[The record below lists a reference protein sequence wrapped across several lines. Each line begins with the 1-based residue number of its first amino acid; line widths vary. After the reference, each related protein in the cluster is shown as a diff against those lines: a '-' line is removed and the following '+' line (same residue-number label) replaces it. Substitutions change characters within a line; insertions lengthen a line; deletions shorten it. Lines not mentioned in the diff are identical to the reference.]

1 VGRRISLPVYLYTKI
16 RRKPPLVFVVVFLT
30 GGSMTKQPAVPAN
43 LFYPLTGAAVLIGL
57 SIISLHSTVIMHTL
71 VEMFSII
78 VACSIFMI
86 AWNTRRFLFNN
97 YILFIGISFLFVS
110 VFDLFHTV
118 VYQGQ
123 NAVPGFNDNLATQL
137 WITARVMGGTSLL
150 IAPLLMDR
158 RLRPRLVFTAYAAVT
173 LVLLAMIF
181 YWKVFPDCVGE
192 GGRLTK
198 FKIVSEY
205 VISLLFA
212 AALALLLLERHEF
225 DKGVLRLL
233 IWSILLRIGSE
244 FMLVSHIG
252 AEDLPSKAGHFLRT
266 AAYFLFY
273 RALVESA
280 LVKPYDIL
288 FQNLKKSEE
297 ALREERDRA
306 QHYLDVAKTILVV
319 IAADQRVSLINKK
332 GCDILGYDERE
343 IIGKNWFDTFVPA
356 RIRNDV
362 KEAFNKL
369 ITREIQPVE
378 HFENPVVSREGE
390 ERLIA
395 WHNAVLENDDGDI
408 IATLS
413 SGEDITERKQAEEK
427 LIKKTLELERSNA
440 ELEQFAS
447 VVSHDL
453 KEPLV
458 SLGGFAEILREKYED
473 KLDAKAK
480 ILISRII
487 TGSIRMESLIKDL
500 LAYAKVNSAVKP
512 FKTVSCNTILSIA
525 LSNLGRAI
533 EESAAVIT
541 SDDLPSVAG
550 EETQLIQLFQNLIGN
565 AIKYRKDQPPRI
577 HVSARSLRDA
587 DVSSRDTIS
596 HSTRGTSHSETGWLI
611 SVSDN
616 GIGIDSVYAERIFEI
631 FYRLHQS
638 EQYPG
643 TGIGLA
649 VCRKIV
655 ERHGGRIW
663 VESETGK
670 GATFFFTLP

>member
-1 VGRRISLPVYLYTKI
+1 
-16 RRKPPLVFVVVFLT
+16 
-30 GGSMTKQPAVPAN
+30 MTKQPVVPAN
-43 LFYPLTGAAVLIGL
+43 FFYLLSGAAVLLGL
-57 SIISLHSTVIMHTL
+57 TIISLHSAVLMHTL
-71 VEMFSII
+71 VEMFTII

-86 AWNTRRFLFNN
+86 AWNTRRFLSNN

-110 VFDLFHTV
+110 VFDLLHTV
-118 VYQGQ
+118 AYQGQ
-123 NAVPGFNDNLATQL
+123 NTVPGIDDNIATQL
-137 WITARVMGGTSLL
+137 WITARVMGSTSLL
-150 IAPLLMDR
+150 IAPLLMDS
-158 RLRPRLVFTAYAAVT
+158 RLRPRLVFGAYAAVT
-173 LVLLAMIF
+173 VVLLAMIF
-181 YWKVFPDCVGE
+181 YWKVFPGCVGE
-192 GGRLTK
+192 GGKLTK

-205 VISLLFA
+205 VIASLFA
-212 AALALLLLERHEF
+212 AALAFLLWKHREF
-225 DKGVLRLL
+225 DKSVLRLL
-233 IWSILLRIGSE
+233 IGSILLRICSE
-244 FMLVSHIG
+244 LMLMSYIG
-252 AEDLPSKAGHFLRT
+252 AEDFPSKVGHFLKI
-266 AAYFLFY
+266 AAFYLFY
-273 RALVESA
+273 KALVESA

-288 FQNLKKSEE
+288 FRNLKKSEE
-297 ALREERDRA
+297 ALREERDWA

-356 RIRNDV
+356 RIRDGV
-362 KEAFNKL
+362 KAAFNKL
-369 ITREIQPVE
+369 MTREIQPVE

-395 WHNAVLENDDGDI
+395 WHNAVLENDEGEI

-413 SGEDITERKQAEEK
+413 SGEDITERKRAEEK
-427 LIKKTLELERSNA
+427 LIKKTAELERSNA

-480 ILISRII
+480 TLISRII
-487 TGSIRMESLIKDL
+487 SGSIRMESLIKAL
-500 LAYAKVNSAVKP
+500 LAYAKVNSSVHP
-512 FKTVSCNTILSIA
+512 FRPVSCNTVLAIA

-533 EESAAVIT
+533 GESAAVIT
-541 SDDLPSVAG
+541 SDDLPSVTG

-565 AIKYRKDQPPRI
+565 AIKYREDRPPRI
-577 HVSARSLRDA
+577 HISARSLGDA
-587 DVSSRDTIS
+587 DVNSRDTIS
-596 HSTRGTSHSETGWLI
+596 HSTLRTSYSKTGWLI
-611 SVSDN
+611 SISDN
-616 GIGIDSVYAERIFEI
+616 GIGIDPAYSERIFEI
-631 FYRLHQS
+631 FYRLHQG
-638 EQYPG
+638 EEYPG

-663 VESETGK
+663 VESEPGR
-670 GATFFFTLP
+670 GATFFFTIP

>member
-1 VGRRISLPVYLYTKI
+1 MW
-16 RRKPPLVFVVVFLT
+16 KPPAAVTAAFLA
-30 GGSMTKQPAVPAN
+30 GGRMTKQPVVPAN
-43 LFYPLTGAAVLIGL
+43 YFYLLSGAAVLLGL
-57 SIISLHSTVIMHTL
+57 TIISLHSAVLMHTL

-86 AWNTRRFLFNN
+86 AWNTRRFLSNN

-110 VFDLFHTV
+110 VFDLLHTV
-118 VYQGQ
+118 AYQGQ
-123 NAVPGFNDNLATQL
+123 NTVPGIDDNIATQL
-137 WITARVMGGTSLL
+137 WITARILGSTSLL
-150 IAPLLMDR
+150 IAPLFMDS
-158 RLRPRLVFTAYAAVT
+158 RLRPRVVFDAYAAATV
-173 LVLLAMIF
+173 VLLAMIF

-205 VISLLFA
+205 VIESLFA
-212 AALALLLLERHEF
+212 AALALLLWKQREF
-225 DKGVLRLL
+225 DKRVLRLL
-233 IWSILLRIGSE
+233 IGSILLRIGSE
-244 FMLVSHIG
+244 FMLMSYIG
-252 AEDLPSKAGHFLRT
+252 AEDLTSKVGHFIKI
-266 AAYFLFY
+266 AAYYLFY
-273 RALVESA
+273 KALVESA
-280 LVKPYDIL
+280 LVMPYNIL
-288 FQNLKKSEE
+288 FRNLKKSEE

-306 QHYLDVAKTILVV
+306 QHYLDVAKTVLVV
-319 IAADQRVSLINKK
+319 ISADQRVSLINKK
-332 GCDILGYDERE
+332 GCDILGYDESE

-356 RIRNDV
+356 RMRADV
-362 KEAFNKL
+362 KATFNKL
-369 ITREIQPVE
+369 MTRDLPPVE
-378 HFENPVVSREGE
+378 NFENPVVSREGE

-395 WHNAVLENDDGDI
+395 WHNAVLENDDGEI

-413 SGEDITERKQAEEK
+413 SGEDITERKRAEEK
-427 LIKKTLELERSNA
+427 LIQKTAELERSNA

-458 SLGGFAEILREKYED
+458 SLGGFAEILREKYQD

-480 ILISRII
+480 TLISRII
-487 TGSIRMESLIKDL
+487 NGSIRMESLIKDL
-500 LAYAKVNSAVKP
+500 LAYAKVNSAVNP
-512 FKTVSCNTILSIA
+512 FKPVSCNAVLEIA

-533 EESAAVIT
+533 GESAAVVT
-541 SDDLPSVAG
+541 YDDLPDVVG

-565 AIKYRKDQPPRI
+565 AIKYRKDLPPRI
-577 HVSARSLRDA
+577 HVSARSLGDA
-587 DVSSRDTIS
+587 GVNSRGAI
-596 HSTRGTSHSETGWLI
+596 TRATLRTSHSETGWLI

-616 GIGIDSVYAERIFEI
+616 GIGIDSTYFERIFEI
-631 FYRLHQS
+631 FYRLHQGD
-638 EQYPG
+638 QYPG

-663 VESETGK
+663 VESEPGR

>member
-1 VGRRISLPVYLYTKI
+1 MTQQPV
-16 RRKPPLVFVVVFLT
+16 
-30 GGSMTKQPAVPAN
+30 VPAN
-43 LFYPLTGAAVLIGL
+43 FFYLLSGAAVLLGL
-57 SIISLHSTVIMHTL
+57 TIISLHSAVLMHTL
-71 VEMFSII
+71 VEMFTII

-86 AWNTRRFLFNN
+86 AWNTRRFLSNN

-110 VFDLFHTV
+110 VFDMLHTV
-118 VYQGQ
+118 AYQGQ
-123 NAVPGFNDNLATQL
+123 NTVPGIDDNIATQL
-137 WITARVMGGTSLL
+137 WITARVMGSSSLL
-150 IAPLLMDR
+150 IAPLLMDS
-158 RLRPRLVFTAYAAVT
+158 RLRPRLVFGAYAAVT
-173 LVLLAMIF
+173 VVLLAMIF
-181 YWKVFPDCVGE
+181 YWKVFPGCVGE
-192 GGRLTK
+192 GGKLTK

-205 VISLLFA
+205 VIASLFA
-212 AALALLLLERHEF
+212 AALAFLLWKHREF
-225 DKGVLRLL
+225 DKSVLRLL
-233 IWSILLRIGSE
+233 IGSILLRICSE
-244 FMLVSHIG
+244 LMLMSYIG
-252 AEDLPSKAGHFLRT
+252 AEDLPSKVGHFLKI
-266 AAYFLFY
+266 AAFYLFY
-273 RALVESA
+273 KALVESA

-288 FQNLKKSEE
+288 FRNLKKSEE

-356 RIRNDV
+356 RIRDDV
-362 KEAFNKL
+362 KAAFNKL
-369 ITREIQPVE
+369 MTREIQPVE

-395 WHNAVLENDDGDI
+395 WHNAVLENDEGEI

-413 SGEDITERKQAEEK
+413 SGEDITERKRAEEK
-427 LIKKTLELERSNA
+427 LIKKTAELERSNA

-480 ILISRII
+480 TLISRII
-487 TGSIRMESLIKDL
+487 SGSIRMESLIKDL
-500 LAYAKVNSAVKP
+500 LAYAKVNSSVHP
-512 FKTVSCNTILSIA
+512 FRPVSCNTVLAIA

-533 EESAAVIT
+533 GESAAVIT
-541 SDDLPSVAG
+541 SDDLPSVTG
-550 EETQLIQLFQNLIGN
+550 EETQLIQLFQNIIGN
-565 AIKYRKDQPPRI
+565 AIKYREDRPPRI
-577 HVSARSLRDA
+577 HISARSLGDA
-587 DVSSRDTIS
+587 EVNSRDTIS
-596 HSTRGTSHSETGWLI
+596 HSTLRTSYSKTGWLI
-611 SVSDN
+611 SISDN
-616 GIGIDSVYAERIFEI
+616 GIGIDPAYSERIFEI
-631 FYRLHQS
+631 FYRLHQG
-638 EQYPG
+638 EEYPG

-663 VESETGK
+663 VESEPGR
-670 GATFFFTLP
+670 GATFFFTIP

>member
-1 VGRRISLPVYLYTKI
+1 
-16 RRKPPLVFVVVFLT
+16 
-30 GGSMTKQPAVPAN
+30 MTKQPVVPAN
-43 LFYPLTGAAVLIGL
+43 FFYLLSGAAVLLGL
-57 SIISLHSTVIMHTL
+57 TIISLHSAVLMHTL
-71 VEMFSII
+71 VEMFTII

-86 AWNTRRFLFNN
+86 AWNTRRFLSNN

-110 VFDLFHTV
+110 VFDLLHTV
-118 VYQGQ
+118 AYQGQ
-123 NAVPGFNDNLATQL
+123 NTVPGIDDNIATQL
-137 WITARVMGGTSLL
+137 WITARVMGSTSLL
-150 IAPLLMDR
+150 FAPLLMDS
-158 RLRPRLVFTAYAAVT
+158 RLRPRLVFGAYAAVT
-173 LVLLAMIF
+173 VVLLAMIF
-181 YWKVFPDCVGE
+181 YWKVFPGCVGE
-192 GGRLTK
+192 GGKLTK

-205 VISLLFA
+205 VIASLFA
-212 AALALLLLERHEF
+212 AALAFLLWKHREF
-225 DKGVLRLL
+225 DKSVLRLL
-233 IWSILLRIGSE
+233 IGSILLRICSE
-244 FMLVSHIG
+244 LMLMSYIG
-252 AEDLPSKAGHFLRT
+252 AEDFPSKVGHFLKI
-266 AAYFLFY
+266 AAFYLFY
-273 RALVESA
+273 KALVESA

-288 FQNLKKSEE
+288 FRNLKKSEE

-319 IAADQRVSLINKK
+319 IAADQRVSLINKR

-356 RIRNDV
+356 RIRDDV
-362 KEAFNKL
+362 KAAFNKL
-369 ITREIQPVE
+369 MTREIQPVE

-395 WHNAVLENDDGDI
+395 WHNAVLENDEGEI

-413 SGEDITERKQAEEK
+413 SGEDITERKRAEEK
-427 LIKKTLELERSNA
+427 LIKKTAELERSNA

-480 ILISRII
+480 TLISRII
-487 TGSIRMESLIKDL
+487 SGSIRMESLIKAL
-500 LAYAKVNSAVKP
+500 LAYAKVNSSVHP
-512 FKTVSCNTILSIA
+512 FRPVSCNTVLAIA

-533 EESAAVIT
+533 GESAAVIT
-541 SDDLPSVAG
+541 SDDLPSVTG

-565 AIKYRKDQPPRI
+565 AIKYREDRPPRI
-577 HVSARSLRDA
+577 HISARSLGDA
-587 DVSSRDTIS
+587 DVNSRDTIS
-596 HSTRGTSHSETGWLI
+596 HSTLRTSYSKTGWLI
-611 SVSDN
+611 SISDN
-616 GIGIDSVYAERIFEI
+616 GIGIDPAYSERIFEI
-631 FYRLHQS
+631 FYRLHQG
-638 EQYPG
+638 EEYPG

-663 VESETGK
+663 VESEPGR
-670 GATFFFTLP
+670 GATFFFTIP

>member
-1 VGRRISLPVYLYTKI
+1 
-16 RRKPPLVFVVVFLT
+16 
-30 GGSMTKQPAVPAN
+30 MTKQPVVPAN
-43 LFYPLTGAAVLIGL
+43 YFYLLSGAAVLLGL
-57 SIISLHSTVIMHTL
+57 TIISLHSAVLMHTL

-86 AWNTRRFLFNN
+86 AWNARRLLSNN

-110 VFDLFHTV
+110 VFDLLHTV
-118 VYQGQ
+118 AYQGQ
-123 NAVPGFNDNLATQL
+123 NTVPGIDDNIATQL
-137 WITARVMGGTSLL
+137 WITARIMGSTSLL
-150 IAPLLMDR
+150 IAPLFMDS
-158 RLRPRLVFTAYAAVT
+158 RPRPRVVFAAYAAVT
-173 LVLLAMIF
+173 VVLLAMIF

-205 VISLLFA
+205 VIESLFA
-212 AALALLLLERHEF
+212 AALALLLWKQREF
-225 DKGVLRLL
+225 DKRVLRLL
-233 IWSILLRIGSE
+233 IGSILLRIGSE
-244 FMLVSHIG
+244 FMLMSYIG
-252 AEDLPSKAGHFLRT
+252 AEDLTGKVGHFIKI
-266 AAYFLFY
+266 AAYYLFY
-273 RALVESA
+273 KALVESA
-280 LVKPYDIL
+280 LVMPYNIL
-288 FQNLKKSEE
+288 FRNLKKSEE

-306 QHYLDVAKTILVV
+306 QHYLDVAKTVLVV
-319 IAADQRVSLINKK
+319 ISADQRVSLINKK
-332 GCDILGYDERE
+332 GCDILGYDESE

-356 RIRNDV
+356 RMRADV
-362 KEAFNKL
+362 KATFNKL
-369 ITREIQPVE
+369 MTRDLPPVE
-378 HFENPVVSREGE
+378 NFENPVVSREGE

-395 WHNAVLENDDGDI
+395 WHNAVLENDDGEI

-413 SGEDITERKQAEEK
+413 SGEDITERKRAEEK
-427 LIKKTLELERSNA
+427 LIQKTAELERSNA

-458 SLGGFAEILREKYED
+458 SLGGFAEILREKYQD

-480 ILISRII
+480 TLIYRII
-487 TGSIRMESLIKDL
+487 NGSIRMESLIKDL
-500 LAYAKVNSAVKP
+500 LAYAKVNSAVNP
-512 FKTVSCNTILSIA
+512 FKPVSCNAVLEIA

-533 EESAAVIT
+533 GESAAVVT
-541 SDDLPSVAG
+541 YDDLPDVVG

-565 AIKYRKDQPPRI
+565 AIKYRKDLPPRI
-577 HVSARSLRDA
+577 HVSARSLGDA
-587 DVSSRDTIS
+587 GVNSRGAI
-596 HSTRGTSHSETGWLI
+596 TRATLRTSHSETGWLI

-616 GIGIDSVYAERIFEI
+616 GIGIDSTYFERIFEI
-631 FYRLHQS
+631 FYRLHQGD
-638 EQYPG
+638 QYPG

-663 VESETGK
+663 VESEPGR